1 MNHQDFELLYE
12 LYYHPLYLYA
22 LSLTKNEADAQDI
35 VANAFVKALLSFK
48 KGNFEAWIYTVLKN
62 EFYQLYKKKKKYV
75 QENDF
80 NILLIEDGVNIMDEL
95 IKKENRD
102 WLYQQIASLSPLEQQ
117 IILFKLQTSLKDKE
131 IASLL
136 NISIENVRVIY
147 HRTKQKLIEEGKY
160 E

>member
-12 LYYHPLYLYA
+12 LYYHPLYSYA

-62 EFYQLYKKKKKYV
+62 EFYQLYKKKKNYI

-80 NILLIEDGVNIMDEL
+80 NILLIEDGINIMDEL

-102 WLYQQIASLSPLEQQ
+102 WLYQQIASLTHLEQQ
-117 IILFKLQTSLKDKE
+117 IILFKLQTNLKDKE

-136 NISIENVRVIY
+136 GIGIENVRVIY
-147 HRTKQKLIEEGKY
+147 HRAKQKLIKEGKY

>member
-1 MNHQDFELLYE
+1 
-12 LYYHPLYLYA
+12 
-22 LSLTKNEADAQDI
+22 
-35 VANAFVKALLSFK
+35 
-48 KGNFEAWIYTVLKN
+48 
-62 EFYQLYKKKKKYV
+62 
-75 QENDF
+75 
-80 NILLIEDGVNIMDEL
+80 MDEL

-136 NISIENVRVIY
+136 DISIENVRVIY
-147 HRTKQKLIEEGKY
+147 HRTKQKLIEETNF